1 MTQPEVRIRSAN
13 AQDANAIGVLHARCV
28 PDLFAGLLGNYMPPP
43 HERAARERSWTGPI
57 GAPCERHALLV
68 AERCERVIGFVA
80 VGPTRDA
87 DYDSQSTGELRTVML
102 AVGARGLGV
111 GQTLVAAGECAMRD
125 SGLLTATLWVVPEN
139 SAAVRC
145 YDRCGWR
152 PDGSERLIEVGGRE
166 IRSIRY
172 GKQLAP

>member
-1 MTQPEVRIRSAN
+1 MRPAS
-13 AQDANAIGVLHARCV
+13 AQDANAIGVLHAQCV
-28 PDLFAGLLGNYMPPP
+28 PDLFAGLLGDYMPPP
-43 HERAARERSWTGPI
+43 DERAERERSWTGPI

-68 AERCERVIGFVA
+68 AERRERVIGFVA

-87 DYDSQSTGELRTVML
+87 DHDSRSTGELRTVML
-102 AVGARGLGV
+102 AADARGLGV

-125 SGLLTATLWVVPEN
+125 RGLSTATLWVVPEN
-139 SAAVRC
+139 LAAVRC

-152 PDGSERLIEVGGRE
+152 PDGSERLIEVGGHE

-172 GKQLAP
+172 RKQLAP